1 MKKAELVFIP
11 APGVGHL
18 VAKIEFAKRLIDQD
32 DRFSIT
38 VLIIK
43 PPYSYAPS
51 MVAYIQSLAAYKS
64 HIKLIHLPEADPPPQ
79 ELFMRSVEKY
89 ASDSIESYKTHVK
102 EAIINHVL
110 LTTSIPLAGLV
121 VDMFC
126 TSMIDVAH
134 QLGVPSYVFFT
145 CNAAFLGFT
154 FYLPTRHD
162 QVGTE
167 FIESGPEL
175 VIQSYVNPVP
185 NSVLPLFAF
194 NKEGGYLSFVNHGRK
209 LREAKGIVVNTFL
222 ELESHAVSSFLDDGI
237 PPVYTVGPLIN
248 LKGQTHFGTNQDEHD
263 KIMKWL
269 DDQPI
274 SSVVFLCFGTGGS
287 FGAPQ
292 LKEIALGLERS
303 GHRFLWSVRCASPDD
318 KFARPI
324 DCVNLNLQEML
335 PQGFLD
341 RTREIG
347 MICGWAPQVEIL
359 AHQSIGGFVSHC
371 GWNSILE
378 SLWHGVPIVTWPLY
392 AEQQIN
398 AFEMVRDLGL
408 AVEMKLDSR
417 RGGEVVMAEEIMK
430 AVKCVIEGD
439 NEVRKRV
446 KDMSEKSRR
455 AMMHGGSSFA
465 SLGQLI
471 EDMLGNIAPME
482 K

>member
-1 MKKAELVFIP
+1 MEE
-11 APGVGHL
+11 H
-18 VAKIEFAKRLIDQD
+18 
-32 DRFSIT
+32 
-38 VLIIK
+38 
-43 PPYSYAPS
+43 
-51 MVAYIQSLAAYKS
+51 IQSLATYKS
-64 HIKLIHLPEADPPPQ
+64 HIKLLHLPHVDPPPP
-79 ELFMRSVEKY
+79 ELLMRSVEKY
-89 ASDSIESYKTHVK
+89 CSALIESYKTHVK

-110 LTTSIPLAGLV
+110 QNTSIQLAGLV

-126 TSMIDVAH
+126 TSLIDVAH
-134 QLGVPSYVFFT
+134 ELGVPSYVFFP

-175 VIQSYVNPVP
+175 VIPSYVNPVP
-185 NSVLPLFAF
+185 TSVLPSFAF
-194 NKEGGYLSFVNHGRK
+194 NKEGGYLSFVDHGRK
-209 LREAKGIVVNTFL
+209 FKETKAIIVNTFL
-222 ELESHAVSSFLDDGI
+222 ELESHAVSSFLNDGM

-248 LKGQTHFGTNQDEHD
+248 LQGQTHLGTNQTEHD
-263 KIMKWL
+263 EIMKWL
-269 DDQPI
+269 DDQPL
-274 SSVVFLCFGTGGS
+274 SSVVFLCFGSGGS

-303 GHRFLWSVRCASPDD
+303 GHRFLWSIRCASPDD
-318 KFARPI
+318 KLAKPI
-324 DCVNLNLQEML
+324 DKNLYLQEML

-341 RTREIG
+341 RTKEIG
-347 MICGWAPQVEIL
+347 MICGWAPQVEVL
-359 AHQSIGGFVSHC
+359 AHQSIGGFVPHC

-398 AFEMVRDLGL
+398 AFEMVKDLGL

-417 RGGEVVMAEEIMK
+417 SGGELVMAEEIMK

-439 NEVRKRV
+439 NGVRKRV
-446 KDMSEKSRR
+446 KEMSEQSRKTV
-455 AMMHGGSSFA
+455 MHGGSSFA

-471 EDMLGNIAPME
+471 EDMLGNIVSME